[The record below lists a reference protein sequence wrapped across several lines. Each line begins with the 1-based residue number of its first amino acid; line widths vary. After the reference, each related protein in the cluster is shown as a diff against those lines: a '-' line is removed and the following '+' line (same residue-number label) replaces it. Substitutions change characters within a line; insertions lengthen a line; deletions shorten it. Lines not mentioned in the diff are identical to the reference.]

1 MMLGIVAVLVILAI
15 VYVVY
20 WNPQHQNNKE
30 NQNSIARFENMVL
43 GTNEIG
49 NGVNN
54 GIGDGMVSGRSIL
67 DDDRG
72 NFKTG
77 EKYYYDPY
85 YFLDP
90 MYWFG
95 GWYSGG
101 SHGYRNRK
109 WETDSWQGSP
119 GYLADGKPITSNEI
133 IQGRILMNPA
143 AK

>member
-1 MMLGIVAVLVILAI
+1 MDMMLGILAVLVILGI
-15 VYVVY
+15 VYVLY
-20 WNPQHQNNKE
+20 WNPQQQNQQSKNE
-30 NQNSIARFENMVL
+30 IARFANMAL

-49 NGVNN
+49 GESVS
-54 GIGDGMVSGRSIL
+54 GMVSGRSIL
-67 DDDRG
+67 NDDRG

-85 YFLDP
+85 YFMDP

-95 GWYSGG
+95 GWFGGG

-119 GYLADGKPITSNEI
+119 GYLANGKPITSNEI
-133 IQGRILMNPA
+133 IQGRILMNPS

>member
-1 MMLGIVAVLVILAI
+1 MMLGVLTVVVILGL
-15 VYVVY
+15 VYVLY
-20 WNPQHQNNKE
+20 WNPQIKGYQQNKNE
-30 NQNSIARFENMVL
+30 IARFANIPL

-49 NGVNN
+49 NES
-54 GIGDGMVSGRSIL
+54 GMVSGRSIL

-85 YFLDP
+85 YFMDP

-109 WETDSWQGSP
+109 WETDTWQGSP

-133 IQGRILMNPA
+133 IQGRILMNPI